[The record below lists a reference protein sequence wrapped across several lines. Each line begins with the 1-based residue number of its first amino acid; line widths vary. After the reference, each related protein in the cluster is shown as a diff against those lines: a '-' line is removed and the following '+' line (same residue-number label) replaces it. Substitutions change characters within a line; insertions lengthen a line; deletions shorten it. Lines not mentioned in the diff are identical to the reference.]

1 MGSGFHDFAP
11 AEVLTAANVDGYLMR
26 QTLMTFASEAA
37 RNSALSG
44 VLDEGMITY
53 QEDSNRITYYTGAA
67 WVILSEPAQSWAGFA
82 GTQGVS
88 LTFSATSGWYQRKN
102 GAFTAQMTATL
113 SNSGT
118 AANTI
123 VATLPIT
130 LSTTEAV
137 GGSALIY
144 DASVTTMYQAYVTP
158 SSTTTVVFS
167 QAGATAAT
175 GVGNNPAVQLASG
188 DIIRLT
194 LHGLYA

>member
-137 GGSALIY
+137 GDNDVSGLCDAVVDY
-144 DASVTTMYQAYVTP
+144 DGG
-158 SSTTTVVFS
+158 VFAGGCDGGDRCW
-167 QAGATAAT
+167 QQPGGAT
-175 GVGNNPAVQLASG
+175 
-188 DIIRLT
+188 RLR
-194 LHGLYA
+194 